1 MICGGTPGCL
11 FAQLP
16 HAKQPLLSP
25 SPNHTMVQPSP
36 SLRLQRWTR
45 SKAPP
50 LRCKLSSNLKWPALK
65 VSLSAAKPLSKLLPH
80 QAHGYWA
87 MLGHHPTSC
96 HAVFSPIPLPQN
108 GYKVL
113 LAQWAVCLLKPC
125 HGLLSC
131 FLWKNYRMVWF
142 GRNLK
147 PTQFQPP
154 HPGQGC
160 HPPDQAAQIST
171 QPGLESPQIRNTHSF
186 SGQLVPAASS

>member
-16 HAKQPLLSP
+16 HATQPLLSP

-45 SKAPP
+45 PKAPP

-65 VSLSAAKPLSKLLPH
+65 VSLSAAKSLSKLLPH

-87 MLGHHPTSC
+87 MPGHHPTSC

-147 PTQFQPP
+147 AYPVSTPPPRAGLPPTRPDCPGSHPTQTQIPP
-154 HPGQGC
+154 GC
-160 HPPDQAAQIST
+160 S
-171 QPGLESPQIRNTHSF
+171 R
-186 SGQLVPAASS
+186 